1 MTSRIG
7 VYGGMFDPVH
17 RGHLEAASY
26 AVSQLNLD
34 QLRLVPCSIPNHRD
48 PASASSEQ
56 RVQMLELAIRGTDRI
71 IVDQREIN
79 RDGVSYTVETLKS
92 LRQEYSE
99 AQLVMVLGLDSF
111 NSLLQWHLW
120 HDLFDYVH
128 LFVLNRSGGELLP
141 EVLNKIEYE
150 NRAVDRPGRL
160 FNQHHGA
167 IYFARD
173 FNFDVSSTQVR
184 KAVIAKE
191 KLDHLLSADV
201 ESYIEANQ
209 LYR

>member
-71 IVDQREIN
+71 IVDQREID

-120 HDLFDYVH
+120 QNLFDYAH

-141 EVLNKIEYE
+141 EVLNKIEYK

-160 FNQHHGA
+160 FDQHHGA

-184 KAVIAKE
+184 EAVIAKE
-191 KLDHLLSADV
+191 KLDHLLSEDV

>member
-71 IVDQREIN
+71 IVDQREID

-120 HDLFDYVH
+120 QDLFDYAH

-141 EVLNKIEYE
+141 EVLNKIEYK

-160 FNQHHGA
+160 FDQHHGA

-184 KAVIAKE
+184 EAVIAKE
-191 KLDHLLSADV
+191 KLDHLLSEDV